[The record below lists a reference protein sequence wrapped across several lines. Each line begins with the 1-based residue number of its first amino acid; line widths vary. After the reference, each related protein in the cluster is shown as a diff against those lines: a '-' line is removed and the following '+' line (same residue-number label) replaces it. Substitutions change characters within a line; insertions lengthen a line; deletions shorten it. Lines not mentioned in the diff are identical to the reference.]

1 MELDWWKD
9 WLLQTVGGRVLV
21 PLLMDRCRDRI
32 DASLAF
38 QGMIHNYRAVDIWS
52 LEKHLCLSVRL
63 IETIVMNLMFCQEA
77 EI

>member
-1 MELDWWKD
+1 
-9 WLLQTVGGRVLV
+9 
-21 PLLMDRCRDRI
+21 MDRYRDRI

-38 QGMIHNYRAVDIWS
+38 QGMIHNYRAVDIWI

-63 IETIVMNLMFCQEA
+63 IETIIMNLMLCQGA